1 MDRFLRIQE
10 GSTYWSISDVPKMAS
25 LEFIA
30 SGNASEDDGNMV
42 WGISRNS
49 PVDPDL
55 YWTYYDGEEN
65 AAWISSD
72 VGQQKTHKGRI
83 SVKCC
88 PQPLDKEYCEKYK
101 ERCFDMERK
110 MDMLTCRN

>member
-42 WGISRNS
+42 WGEMQIM
-49 PVDPDL
+49 
-55 YWTYYDGEEN
+55 
-65 AAWISSD
+65 
-72 VGQQKTHKGRI
+72 KTLSIWSLAILRGVSMRD
-83 SVKCC
+83 CA
-88 PQPLDKEYCEKYK
+88 P
-101 ERCFDMERK
+101 R
-110 MDMLTCRN
+110 